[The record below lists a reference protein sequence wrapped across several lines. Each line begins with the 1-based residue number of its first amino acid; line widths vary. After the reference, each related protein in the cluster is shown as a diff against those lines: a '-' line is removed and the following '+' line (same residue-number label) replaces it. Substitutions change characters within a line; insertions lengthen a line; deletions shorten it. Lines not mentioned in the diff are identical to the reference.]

1 MITFGFGEGN
11 DYRAEIK
18 SKKGLVTAFDVY
30 YKGELVRTLRI
41 HVPGD
46 HNVLNALAAAAA
58 ARYSGA
64 EWDTIEKGLDNF
76 FGAVRRFQKID
87 EVRGITIV
95 DDYGHHP
102 AEIACTLKAAKGLDF
117 KRVWA
122 VFQPFTY
129 SRTKLLMDDFAR
141 ALEIADIS
149 VITDIMGSREKNTD
163 GIYTEQLGEKT
174 KNAKWFFTEHDVVDQ
189 QTAEQKEFNFNQ
201 CADYIAEN
209 AQAGDIVI
217 TTGCGD
223 VYKLARILA
232 QKLREKE

>member
-1 MITFGFGEGN
+1 
-11 DYRAEIK
+11 
-18 SKKGLVTAFDVY
+18 
-30 YKGELVRTLRI
+30 
-41 HVPGD
+41 
-46 HNVLNALAAAAA
+46 
-58 ARYSGA
+58 
-64 EWDTIEKGLDNF
+64 
-76 FGAVRRFQKID
+76 
-87 EVRGITIV
+87 
-95 DDYGHHP
+95 
-102 AEIACTLKAAKGLDF
+102 
-117 KRVWA
+117 
-122 VFQPFTY
+122 
-129 SRTKLLMDDFAR
+129 MDDFAR

-232 QKLREKE
+232 QMLREKE